1 MMKPNSRV
9 LDYTALIQ
17 DGILTLDDVPQD
29 VKKPVTGLVR
39 YLSGVA
45 DDSMVKDTSA
55 DQISKTYADGGVVNT
70 NNTILAGE
78 KKVDSNDGKSIN

>member
-55 DQISKTYADGGVVNT
+55 DQISKNGGVVNT
-70 NNTILAGE
+70 NDTILVGE

>member
-70 NNTILAGE
+70 NTILAGE